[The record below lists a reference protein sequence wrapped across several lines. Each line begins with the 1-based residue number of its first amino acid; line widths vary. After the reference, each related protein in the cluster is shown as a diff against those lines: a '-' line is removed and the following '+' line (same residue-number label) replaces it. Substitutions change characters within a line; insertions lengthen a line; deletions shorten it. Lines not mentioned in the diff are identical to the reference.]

1 MSKQVSITQGENIR
15 GKWVGSQKKT
25 GSRTKQDQVAA
36 KQNRDK
42 TKGGN
47 LVGIRV
53 VGKKQGPE
61 VGKKQWS
68 TKEKRV
74 GKTG

>member
-1 MSKQVSITQGENIR
+1 MENMGKQVSITQGENIR

-53 VGKKQGPE
+53 VGKNKVRRLEKNNGALR
-61 VGKKQWS
+61 KK
-68 TKEKRV
+68 
-74 GKTG
+74 G